1 MIPHPPSLLPN
12 KLHTDPSLRTEDSL
26 SSRVRTAFVC
36 ACIQPC
42 VRVSNRVGADDG
54 ARCFQLPPTLD
65 QRWQQS
71 QFSSLGSCTRQSR
84 QELFLHRD
92 GGGGGGAVCARLN
105 IRNGVELCVR
115 ALNMHD
121 GVAVCAIGLCG
132 TWRVAAACACPE
144 CECCFCISGSQ
155 ETTAPGL
162 QAIPQR
168 KLRTYPLQL

>member
-71 QFSSLGSCTRQSR
+71 QFSSLGSCTRHIPAGT
-84 QELFLHRD
+84 LFASGRRRRRW
-92 GGGGGGAVCARLN
+92 GCVCAAQYTQWRGAVCARAQHA
-105 IRNGVELCVR
+105 RWRGCVCDRTVWHVARGCGLCVS
-115 ALNMHD
+115 
-121 GVAVCAIGLCG
+121 
-132 TWRVAAACACPE
+132 RV
-144 CECCFCISGSQ
+144 
-155 ETTAPGL
+155 
-162 QAIPQR
+162 
-168 KLRTYPLQL
+168 